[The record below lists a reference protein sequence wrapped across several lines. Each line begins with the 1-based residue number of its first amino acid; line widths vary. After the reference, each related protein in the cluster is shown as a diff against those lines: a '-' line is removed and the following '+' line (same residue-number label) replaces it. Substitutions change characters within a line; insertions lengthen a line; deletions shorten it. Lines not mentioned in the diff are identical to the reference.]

1 MRLKR
6 IKAMATRRPGQEVHL
21 DVLMTLRDYAEA
33 GNADILRE
41 YNLQPQDV
49 YVLNHMSPL
58 RNIKPK
64 VMAMLKKELQ

>member
-1 MRLKR
+1 
-6 IKAMATRRPGQEVHL
+6 
-21 DVLMTLRDYAEA
+21 MTLRDYAEA

-41 YNLQPQDV
+41 YNLQPQDI

-64 VMAMLKKELQ
+64 VMAMLKKQLQ